1 MLKHLILVKNP
12 KNDRYQNMIDLPHWS
27 INTLIKKAAS
37 PVDKSTS
44 SGTIKNEIIPNKE
57 LAGKLQEPIIKRFER
72 RKVHPPFIGNVL
84 GANLEDMQMI
94 DKFNRGFR
102 FLLGVINIYS
112 KYASVIPLKGKKW
125 ITITNGFQKKL
136 DERNSNPN
144 EIWVD
149 KGNEFCNRSMELFL
163 QNNGIKIYST
173 HNEGKS
179 AIAGRFIRTLK
190 NKIYKYET

>member
-1 MLKHLILVKNP
+1 
-12 KNDRYQNMIDLPHWS
+12 MIDINLDLTHWS
-27 INTLIKKAAS
+27 INTLVKKAAS

-44 SGTIKNEIIPNKE
+44 SGTIKNEIISNKE

-94 DKFNRGFR
+94 DKFDRGFW

-112 KYASVIPLKGKKW
+112 KYASVIPLKGKKG
-125 ITITNGFQKKL
+125 ITITNAFQKNL

-144 EIWVD
+144 GIWVD
-149 KGNEFCNRSMELFL
+149 KGNEFCNKSMELFL

-190 NKIYKYET
+190 NKIYKYGT